1 MLSQWLGSGDKKL
14 EWQKE
19 GQVNNIDAVAS
30 SKESSFV
37 LCLGGYSN
45 KD

>member
-1 MLSQWLGSGDKKL
+1 MLSQWLGSGDEKL

-19 GQVNNIDAVAS
+19 DQVTNIDAVAS

-37 LCLGGYSN
+37 LRLGGYSN